1 MILKNVNFIS
11 FIENK
16 KKIKYYEIVDD
27 LEVYILSF
35 IESPWMV

>member
-11 FIENK
+11 LIENK